1 VVIPINQ
8 LLPLLPLRHS
18 ILEDLKQTT
27 RASQPEALSLVKLKH
42 LRMQSLVLPLKET
55 RNLLVRDQCLVE
67 QANQLLRSILV
78 VRQVLN
84 QMKSRFHLEAANHN
98 PKLKKNRSVL
108 EALLLKTL
116 VEHLLCS
123 HPNNRQSRP
132 VPLHL
137 TSVVLASRN
146 LRLRLICLEETRTL
160 KVLDLISAVTTRAPL
175 LLEEICSET
184 PVAMQRP
191 HHLTILE
198 AEVLRTTLKAQA
210 SILAET
216 LASLHRLVICLML
229 ELNLLVIMVVQHLAE
244 KLSVPVEPNVNFF
257 YICFC
262 FRLEKN
268 MLKDCHFSA
277 FSYIF
282 SRSLCRHRNP

>member
-1 VVIPINQ
+1 M
-8 LLPLLPLRHS
+8 
-18 ILEDLKQTT
+18 T
-27 RASQPEALSLVKLKH
+27 RASQLEALSLVKLNH
-42 LRMQSLVLPLKET
+42 LRMLSLVFPLKET
-55 RNLLVRDQCLVE
+55 RNLLVRDQCLAE

-137 TSVVLASRN
+137 TSVVVASRN

-175 LLEEICSET
+175 LPEEICSET
-184 PVAMQRP
+184 PVVVQRP
-191 HHLTILE
+191 HHLLLSE
-198 AEVLRTTLKAQA
+198 AEVLRTTLKAQP

-229 ELNLLVIMVVQHLAE
+229 ELNQLVIMVAQHLAE
-244 KLSVPVEPNVNFF
+244 KLSVPVEPNVNFSIF
-257 YICFC
+257 VFAFDWKKYAKRLSFFC
-262 FRLEKN
+262 
-268 MLKDCHFSA
+268 
-277 FSYIF
+277 I
-282 SRSLCRHRNP
+282 